1 MTTERL
7 VDRLDSVFDIRIR
20 KALNLSESVSTRVM
34 LTYRKPE
41 NRTTF
46 KVLSTKTTEE
56 MKRRITK
63 WLDDHIH
70 VDDLVCRLGSEEIDM
85 DTLPRA
91 CNG

>member
-1 MTTERL
+1 MTTERI
-7 VDRLDSVFDIRIR
+7 VERLDSVFDIRIR

-34 LTYRKPE
+34 LSYRKPE
-41 NRTTF
+41 NKATF

-70 VDDLVCRLGSEEIDM
+70 LDDLVCRLGSDEIDM
-85 DTLPRA
+85 DTLPQA

>member
-1 MTTERL
+1 MASERT
-7 VDRLDSVFDIRIR
+7 VDRLDSVFDLRIR
-20 KALNLSESVSTRVM
+20 KALNLSESVSTRVR
-34 LTYRKPE
+34 LTYNKPE
-41 NRTTF
+41 NTTTF

-56 MKRRITK
+56 MKRKITK
-63 WLDDHIH
+63 WLGDHIH

>member
-1 MTTERL
+1 MASERI

-20 KALNLSESVSTRVM
+20 KALNLSETVSTRVR
-34 LTYRKPE
+34 LTYSKPDNRK
-41 NRTTF
+41 TF

-56 MKRRITK
+56 MKWRIAA
-63 WLDDHIH
+63 WLDNHIQ

>member
-1 MTTERL
+1 MASERM
-7 VDRLDSVFDIRIR
+7 VNRLDSVFDLRIR
-20 KALNLSESVSTRVM
+20 KALNLSESVSTRVR
-34 LTYRKPE
+34 LTYSKPE

-46 KVLSTKTTEE
+46 KVLSMKTTEE
-56 MKRRITK
+56 MKRKITQ
-63 WLDDHIH
+63 WLDEHIH

>member
-1 MTTERL
+1 MASERI

-20 KALNLSESVSTRVM
+20 KALNLSEAVSTRVR
-34 LTYRKPE
+34 LTYSKPE
-41 NRTTF
+41 NRKTF

-56 MKRRITK
+56 MKRKIAA

-70 VDDLVCRLGSEEIDM
+70 VDDLVCRIGSEEINM

>member
-1 MTTERL
+1 MASERI

-20 KALNLSESVSTRVM
+20 KALNLSESVSTRVR
-34 LTYRKPE
+34 LTYSKPE

-46 KVLSTKTTEE
+46 KVLSTKATEE
-56 MKRRITK
+56 MKRRIGT

-70 VDDLVCRLGSEEIDM
+70 LEDLMCCLGSEEIDM

>member
-1 MTTERL
+1 MTTERI
-7 VDRLDSVFDIRIR
+7 VERLDSVFDMRIR
-20 KALNLSESVSTRVM
+20 KALSLSESVSTRVM
-34 LTYRKPE
+34 LTYSKPDNRK
-41 NRTTF
+41 TF

-70 VDDLVCRLGSEEIDM
+70 VDDLACRLGSEEIDM